1 MIQIHLSE
9 EERNRLKEYRN
20 TRDSVLSERCL
31 YILLSDEGK
40 SVPEIAERTKRNEHT
55 VRFWLTEYRKGGT
68 ERLKG
73 ISPPGRPPVKGVKI
87 YPIIME
93 IVPESPGKYGY
104 IEAGWTVN
112 MLKDYLKRE
121 GIGVGASTVKRV
133 LKKTA
138 GFTKDSQKQFLP
150 TPRVMRKKE
159 KGLRKLLRK

>member
-1 MIQIHLSE
+1 MIQIRLSE
-9 EERNRLKEYRN
+9 DERNRLKEYRN

-40 SVPEIAERTKRNEHT
+40 SVPDIAEQTKRNEHT
-55 VRFWLTEYRKGGT
+55 VRFRLKQYQKGGT

-87 YPIIME
+87 YPIILE
-93 IVPESPGKYGY
+93 IIPESPGKYGY

-121 GIGVGASTVKRV
+121 GIGVGAGTVKRV
-133 LKKTA
+133 LKKTD

-150 TPRVMRKKE
+150 TRRVMRKKE